1 MKYDVI
7 SIESGDV
14 ICTIEADSDVKA
26 KQKARQIDR
35 KSRVKKLEES
45 SIPGKAEY
53 ENYLWWT
60 YQMKNIA
67 RDNREARKED
77 YHLNIMGVG
86 TGDEIPMPECPLNEE
101 EMELAKA
108 YASFLNV
115 KM

>member
-1 MKYDVI
+1 MKYNVI
-7 SIESGDV
+7 SIQSDDV

-35 KSRVKKLEES
+35 KSRVEKLEE

-53 ENYLWWT
+53 EKYLWWT
-60 YQMKNIA
+60 YQMKNRA
-67 RDNREARKED
+67 KENRETKKED

-86 TGDEIPMPECPLNEE
+86 TGDEIPMPECPLTEE